1 MFICVKHCKEIG
13 GGSMPVKEGD
23 TVKIDYTGKFE
34 DGTEFDSSKKH
45 GQPLEFKV
53 GAKQVVPGFENAV
66 VGMEKDEEKE
76 VTITPADGYGEHQEE
91 MIKPFPRDQFPKD
104 QEPEVGMTI
113 GVGLQNGQQIPA
125 KIVKV
130 DDKEVT
136 LDMNHPLAGK
146 TLVFNIKVVDV
157 VA

>member
-1 MFICVKHCKEIG
+1 MAI
-13 GGSMPVKEGD
+13 KEGD

-34 DGTEFDSSKKH
+34 DGTEFDSSKNH

-66 VGMEKDEEKE
+66 IGMEKGEEKE
-76 VTITPADGYGEHQEE
+76 FTLKPTEAYGEHQEE
-91 MIKPFPRDQFPKD
+91 MIRPFPKEQFPKD
-104 QEPEVGMTI
+104 QEPAVGMTI
-113 GVGLQNGQQIPA
+113 GVGLQNGHQIPA

-146 TLVFNIKVVDV
+146 TLIFNIKVVDV
-157 VA
+157 TA